1 LRPLRAVALAVLV
14 PAAAVAQPAADRPAA
29 LREVGFD
36 QRLGETVP
44 LDITLR
50 DEAGRAVR
58 LGNYFRGKPVAL
70 NLVYFECP
78 MLCTMALNGLTGALG
93 TLSFEPG
100 REFEMVTV
108 SFDHREGPE
117 LAAAKKATYLKRY
130 GRPQAAAGWHFLTG
144 DAAAIQALTRAVGF
158 RYTWDDA
165 TAQFAH
171 PSGLVV
177 LTPEGRIARYLY
189 GVEYTPKDL
198 RLGLVEASE
207 GRVGTAVDQAVLF
220 CYRYD
225 PMTGKYGL
233 LVMRLVR
240 VGGVLTVL
248 ALGTFIV
255 VYRRPRPAEANAVR
269 RPDEAAP

>member
-1 LRPLRAVALAVLV
+1 MTLRAAVLV
-14 PAAAVAQPAADRPAA
+14 LAWPAAAAAQQPQTPIGAGDQPVSERPAA
-29 LREVGFD
+29 LRDIGFD

-58 LGNYFRGKPVAL
+58 LGDYFRGRPVAL
-70 NLVYFECP
+70 SLVYYECP
-78 MLCTMALNGLTGALG
+78 MLCTVTLNGLTGALS
-93 TLSFEPG
+93 TLTFEPG
-100 REFEMVTV
+100 REFEMLTV
-108 SFDHREGPE
+108 SFDHREGAA

-130 GRPQAAAGWHFLTG
+130 GRPGAEAGWHFLTG
-144 DAAAIQALTRAVGF
+144 DREALQALTRAVGF
-158 RYTWDDA
+158 RYAWDEA
-165 TAQFAH
+165 TGQFAH

-198 RLGLVEASE
+198 RLAVVEASE
-207 GRVGTAVDQAVLF
+207 RRVGTAVDQAVLY

-233 LVMRLVR
+233 VVMRVVR
-240 VGGVLTVL
+240 AAGVVTVL
-248 ALGTFIV
+248 ALGGFILAM
-255 VYRRPRPAEANAVR
+255 RRRDKAPA
-269 RPDEAAP
+269 

>member
-50 DEAGRAVR
+50 DEAGRPVR